1 MKKGKTSLS
10 FQDYALLVLL
20 VLLIVVFSIFS
31 KNFLTWGNI
40 KNILVQN
47 AHVCVGCMAVA
58 ILMICGG
65 ADLSVGNEI
74 ALASIIG
81 AMMMETYHMPV
92 WFAVLCMI
100 LVCTLCSMF
109 NMFMTQTL
117 KGNTM
122 IVTLATSTMFSGLA
136 YTISGAKNFHN
147 LPRSFMFLG
156 QGRVFGNIHL
166 NIIIEVVAFIITAV
180 LLTRTYF
187 GKRVYAV
194 GDNPEASR
202 LAGINVRKT
211 QILAFAS
218 AGVLVGVCCVLI
230 TARSG
235 NATATTG
242 NGIEFTGITA
252 CVLGGIP
259 LKGGDGKLWKVVI
272 AAYVLGILS
281 NGMQLVGLGSYAQYI
296 IKGAVMLLSIG
307 MSNQD
312 IKALL
317 RRSKVKVA

>member
-1 MKKGKTSLS
+1 MKKRSFLS
-10 FQDYALLVLL
+10 FQDYALIVLL
-20 VLLIVVFSIFS
+20 VLLVVVFSIFS

-40 KNILVQN
+40 KNILIQN
-47 AHVCVGCMAVA
+47 AHICVGCMAVA
-58 ILMICGG
+58 ILMISGG

-74 ALASIIG
+74 ALGSIVG
-81 AMMMETYHMPV
+81 AIMMETYELPV
-92 WFAVLCMI
+92 WLAVAAMI
-100 LVCTLCSMF
+100 VVCTLCSMF

-147 LPRSFMFLG
+147 LPRSFMFIG
-156 QGRVFGNIHL
+156 QGKILGGINL
-166 NIIIEVVAFIITAV
+166 NIIIEVIAFIITV
-180 LLTRTYF
+180 ILLSRTFF
-187 GKRVYAV
+187 GKKVYAV

-202 LAGINVRKT
+202 LAGINVKKT
-211 QILAFAS
+211 QLLAFGA
-218 AGVLVGVCCVLI
+218 AGILVGVCCVLI

-312 IKALL
+312 IKALIK
-317 RRSKVKVA
+317 RGNVTGA